1 MVRTKNIVSN
11 GYDLSAIGA
20 KTSASKAD
28 AKKEGKDSFK
38 TMLDK
43 NVQNAEKK
51 DTEKKEAPEN
61 IGGTL
66 SGENAEVPKKEENAE
81 FQNGSEVQVILQYF
95 FPQQERVSLNWAEPT
110 QGNVD
115 SKAVELE
122 PIDLLETGKEAG
134 HGTMQADTSVE
145 NGIQSGLKGS
155 LEPNG
160 ARQGTEGLAVALEQ
174 PIGQEQRVETG
185 KGTEG
190 QTVVMAEE
198 GSRKSTESESVNVG
212 QEQKN
217 LQEQKNAEVSDLQN
231 TMMQKTSAEETLVQ
245 VKVGESVDISASKAV
260 EQLADTVLVKMLEE
274 TNEFELQLQP
284 EELGKIKIKLVIE
297 AGKISIAMSCEN
309 QKAAD
314 ILAANGGRLKAIV
327 EERTGSETNVQVQQ
341 EDETAYHQQERQNQ
355 DGRSNEQGYA
365 EQRQNK
371 KNQKDASDF
380 VQQLR
385 LGLLDLV

>member
-1 MVRTKNIVSN
+1 MVRTKNSVSN

-43 NVQNAEKK
+43 NVQNAGKK
-51 DTEKKEAPEN
+51 DTEKKETPKN
-61 IGGTL
+61 TKGTL
-66 SGENAEVPKKEENAE
+66 SEENAEVPKKEETAE
-81 FQNGSEVQVILQYF
+81 FQNGSEVQLILQNF

-115 SKAVELE
+115 GKAAELESVGLFGTDKAVEYEML
-122 PIDLLETGKEAG
+122 
-134 HGTMQADTSVE
+134 QADTQAE
-145 NGIQSGLKGS
+145 NGMQAALKGS
-155 LEPNG
+155 LEPED
-160 ARQGTEGLAVALEQ
+160 ARRSTEGLSVALEQ
-174 PIGQEQRVETG
+174 PVGQEQSVETG

-190 QTVVMAEE
+190 QTMVMAEE

-231 TMMQKTSAEETLVQ
+231 TVMQKTSAEETLVQ
-245 VKVGESVDISASKAV
+245 VKVGESVDISAPKAV

-274 TNEFELQLQP
+274 TNEFELQLHP

-371 KNQKDASDF
+371 KNQNDASDF

>member
-1 MVRTKNIVSN
+1 MVRTKDIVSK

-20 KTSASKAD
+20 KTSTSKVD
-28 AKKEGKDSFK
+28 AKEEGKDSFK

-43 NVQNAEKK
+43 NVQNAGKK

-61 IGGTL
+61 TGGTL
-66 SGENAEVPKKEENAE
+66 SGENAEVLKKEENAE
-81 FQNGSEVQVILQYF
+81 FQNGSEVQLILQYF
-95 FPQQERVSLNWAEPT
+95 FPQQERVSLNWAESA
-110 QGNVD
+110 QGNAD
-115 SKAVELE
+115 GKAVELE
-122 PIDLLETGKEAG
+122 SIDLLETDKAVG
-134 HGTMQADTSVE
+134 HGTMQTDTSVE

-174 PIGQEQRVETG
+174 PVGQEQRVETD

-190 QTVVMAEE
+190 QTMVMAEE
-198 GSRKSTESESVNVG
+198 GSRKSAESEFVNVG

-217 LQEQKNAEVSDLQN
+217 LQEQKNAEMSDLQN

-245 VKVGESVDISASKAV
+245 VKVGESVDISAPKAV

-341 EDETAYHQQERQNQ
+341 ESETAYQQQERQNQ

-365 EQRQNK
+365 EHRQNK